1 MTQGVI
7 SVCFI
12 TDMSC
17 RSRLAV
23 LNEKLTTLERRV
35 EYLEA
40 RVSIIIC
47 RDKNIQL
54 AGFWQW
60 FKISGWQYSSSSTVI
75 WKLAFRMVTLSAL
88 RSLWCWTEQ
97 WSQALRVCSVN
108 LVMYF
113 QHTAVLNSASEFFI
127 SVHHNSRIKYLNALL
142 YLYTTTYF
150 SHIVLISLC
159 ISVQPSSGESVW
171 V

>member
-47 RDKNIQL
+47 RDQ
-54 AGFWQW
+54 
-60 FKISGWQYSSSSTVI
+60 GWQLVVQSFGKWLLEWWHCQCIT
-75 WKLAFRMVTLSAL
+75 FCM
-88 RSLWCWTEQ
+88 CWTEH
-97 WSQALRVCSVN
+97 WSQALRIGSVN
-108 LVMYF
+108 LMYF
-113 QHTAVLNSASEFFI
+113 QHTAVLNSTSEFFI
-127 SVHHNSRIKYLNALL
+127 SVQRNSRIKYLNALL

-150 SHIVLISLC
+150 SHIVLTYLC
-159 ISVQPSSGESVW
+159 ISV
-171 V
+171 